1 MRKTLNRNHLK
12 IIALVTMLI
21 DHIGYVFFP
30 EIIWFRVIGR
40 IAFPIFAFFVA
51 QGYTYTHNKQKYI
64 ISLLTFGLL
73 SQIPYVLLFQN
84 VSLNI
89 LFTFLASIGIIYLI
103 EQLKKDNKNIL
114 LYFIFAL
121 FNLIL
126 IFATAL
132 HLIDYGIFGVYLVVM
147 FYFVKDPYLQ
157 QVWFVLLNIGLV
169 LPSVLYAPLAPFSYV
184 QLASVLALP
193 LLFVYNNKKG
203 KTNLKYLFYIFYP
216 VHLLILYFIQ
226 LLLVV

>member
-1 MRKTLNRNHLK
+1 MKKILNRNHLK

-30 EIIWFRVIGR
+30 EIIWLRIIGR
-40 IAFPIFAFFVA
+40 VAFPIFAFFVA
-51 QGYTYTHNKQKYI
+51 QGYTYTHSKQKYI

-73 SQIPYVLLFQN
+73 SQIPYILLFQN

-114 LYFIFAL
+114 LYCIFVL
-121 FNLIL
+121 FNLLL

-147 FYFVKDPYLQ
+147 FYFVKDPALQ
-157 QVWFVLLNIGLV
+157 QVWFVLLNIGLI
-169 LPSVLYAPLAPFSYV
+169 LPSVIYAPLVPFSYV
-184 QLASVLALP
+184 QLATVLALP
-193 LLFVYNNKKG
+193 LIFSYNNKKG

-216 VHLLILYFIQ
+216 IHLLILYFIQ